1 MTLLYIL
8 FFIWVLFILFD
19 FKKAVLCYAPFKI
32 LFYYDVRLTAALPF
46 DMAIIL
52 LIAFCFFVKRKEY
65 SKLHFPFTRGYMV
78 YAIIY
83 SIGCIIPVFMI
94 NRIPS
99 TVISILLYSYI
110 YFQCLRNIRD
120 VKLAA
125 AVYMLFSLFLVGNGM
140 LELFTH
146 KCPVDD
152 WIRSM
157 PFIDKEHAWDTDF
170 DELRFGLPRI
180 KSFMPFSITYGVA
193 CAILLSLPFYLVF
206 ENFRKSLLMRLLV
219 PMSLVFL
226 LIGVITSASRSPI
239 LGIVVLLSYLFL
251 EKELF
256 KRYKT
261 KILLLLLLIAVFMWP
276 FIYDNIMSILNPKA
290 ADAIGGSSMDMRIG
304 QYSIAFDYMMQSPLF
319 GLGKETQIT
328 DILFFGGESIW
339 LPLMINNGILG
350 VFGYIY
356 LYYAIVKNTKVR
368 VSRYLHIVTASW
380 LVMNTATSLMGLGD
394 ATYLTLY
401 MLLYRYNYLKSV
413 VC

>member
-46 DMAIIL
+46 DMAIVL

-219 PMSLVFL
+219 PMSLGFL

-251 EKELF
+251 DKELF

-290 ADAIGGSSMDMRIG
+290 ADAIGGSSMDMRIV

-356 LYYAIVKNTKVR
+356 LYYAIVKNTKVSG
-368 VSRYLHIVTASW
+368 SRYLHIVTASW

>member
-251 EKELF
+251 DKELF

-261 KILLLLLLIAVFMWP
+261 KILLLLLLIAVFIWP

-290 ADAIGGSSMDMRIG
+290 ADAIGGSSMDMRIV

-319 GLGKETQIT
+319 GLGKETQIN

-356 LYYAIVKNTKVR
+356 LYYAIVKNTKVSG
-368 VSRYLHIVTASW
+368 SRYLHIVTASW

>member
-83 SIGCIIPVFMI
+83 SIGCIIPVFMM

-251 EKELF
+251 DKELF

-356 LYYAIVKNTKVR
+356 LYYAIVKNTKVSG
-368 VSRYLHIVTASW
+368 SRYLHIVTASW

>member
-65 SKLHFPFTRGYMV
+65 SKLHFPFTKGYMV

-261 KILLLLLLIAVFMWP
+261 KILLLLLLIAVFIWP

-356 LYYAIVKNTKVR
+356 LYYAIVKNTKVSG
-368 VSRYLHIVTASW
+368 SRYLHIVTASW

>member
-219 PMSLVFL
+219 PMSLVYL

-251 EKELF
+251 DKELF

-356 LYYAIVKNTKVR
+356 LYYAIVKNTKVSG
-368 VSRYLHIVTASW
+368 SRYLHIVTASW

>member
-65 SKLHFPFTRGYMV
+65 SKLHFPFTRGYVV

-110 YFQCLRNIRD
+110 YFQCLRNMRD

-140 LELFTH
+140 LELFMH

-219 PMSLVFL
+219 PMSLVLL

-251 EKELF
+251 DKELF

-276 FIYDNIMSILNPKA
+276 FIYDNIMSILNPNA

-350 VFGYIY
+350 VFGYIF
-356 LYYAIVKNTKVR
+356 LYYAIVKNTKVSG
-368 VSRYLHIVTASW
+368 SRYLHIVTASW

-401 MLLYRYNYLKSV
+401 MLLYRYIYLKSV

>member
-46 DMAIIL
+46 DMAIVL

-65 SKLHFPFTRGYMV
+65 SKLLFPFTRGYMV

-219 PMSLVFL
+219 PMSLGFL

-251 EKELF
+251 DKELF

-290 ADAIGGSSMDMRIG
+290 ADAIGGSSMDMRIV

-356 LYYAIVKNTKVR
+356 LYYAIVKNTKVSG
-368 VSRYLHIVTASW
+368 SRYLHIVTASW

>member
-239 LGIVVLLSYLFL
+239 LGIVVLLSYLFFD
-251 EKELF
+251 KELF

-319 GLGKETQIT
+319 GLGKETQIN

-356 LYYAIVKNTKVR
+356 LYYAIVKNTKVSG
-368 VSRYLHIVTASW
+368 SRYLHIVTASW

>member
-219 PMSLVFL
+219 LMSLVFL

-251 EKELF
+251 DKELF

-319 GLGKETQIT
+319 GLGKETQIN

-356 LYYAIVKNTKVR
+356 LYYAIVKNTKVSG
-368 VSRYLHIVTASW
+368 SRYLHIVTASW

>member
-46 DMAIIL
+46 DMAIVL

-251 EKELF
+251 DKELF

-290 ADAIGGSSMDMRIG
+290 ADAIGGSSMDMRIV

-356 LYYAIVKNTKVR
+356 LYYAIVKNTKVSG
-368 VSRYLHIVTASW
+368 SRYLHIVTASW

>member
-1 MTLLYIL
+1 M
-8 FFIWVLFILFD
+8 
-19 FKKAVLCYAPFKI
+19 
-32 LFYYDVRLTAALPF
+32 
-46 DMAIIL
+46 L
-52 LIAFCFFVKRKEY
+52 LITFCYFVKREEY
-65 SKLHFPFTRGYMV
+65 SKIYFPFAKGYMV

-99 TVISILLYSYI
+99 TVISILLYSYV
-110 YFQCLRNIRD
+110 YFQCLRNMRD
-120 VKLAA
+120 VKFAA
-125 AVYMLFSLFLVGNGM
+125 AVYMLFSLFLVGNGI

-180 KSFMPFSITYGVA
+180 RSFMPFSIAYGVA

-206 ENFRKSLLMRLLV
+206 ENFRSSLLMKYLV
-219 PMSLVFL
+219 PVSLVLL
-226 LIGVITSASRSPI
+226 LIGVITSASRSPM
-239 LGIVVLLSYLFL
+239 LGVVVLLSFLFL
-251 EKELF
+251 DKELF
-256 KRYKT
+256 NRYKI
-261 KILLLLLLIAVFMWP
+261 KILFLLLLIAVFMWP
-276 FIYDNIMSILNPKA
+276 FIYDNMLSILDPRA
-290 ADAIGGSSMDMRIG
+290 AEMTGGSSVDMRTV

-328 DILFFGGESIW
+328 DTLFYGGESIW

-350 VFGYIY
+350 ILGYVY
-356 LYYAIVKNTKVR
+356 LYYSIVKNTKVNGA
-368 VSRYLHIVTASW
+368 RYLHIITASW
-380 LVMNTATSLMGLGD
+380 LIMNTATSLMGLGD

>member
-170 DELRFGLPRI
+170 EELRFGLPRI

-251 EKELF
+251 DKELF

-290 ADAIGGSSMDMRIG
+290 ADAIGGSSMDMRTV

-356 LYYAIVKNTKVR
+356 LYYAIVKNTKVSG
-368 VSRYLHIVTASW
+368 SRYLHIVTASW

-401 MLLYRYNYLKSV
+401 LLLYRYNYLKSV

>member
-170 DELRFGLPRI
+170 EELRFGLPRI

-251 EKELF
+251 DKELF

-276 FIYDNIMSILNPKA
+276 FIYDNIVSILNPKA
-290 ADAIGGSSMDMRIG
+290 ADAIGGSSMDMRTV

-356 LYYAIVKNTKVR
+356 LYYAIVKNTKVSG
-368 VSRYLHIVTASW
+368 SRYLHIVTASW

>member
-1 MTLLYIL
+1 MNLLYIL

-157 PFIDKEHAWDTDF
+157 PYIDKEHAWDTDF

-251 EKELF
+251 DKELF

-356 LYYAIVKNTKVR
+356 LYYAIVKNTKVSG
-368 VSRYLHIVTASW
+368 SRYLHIVTASW

>member
-110 YFQCLRNIRD
+110 FFQCLRNIRD
-120 VKLAA
+120 VKFAA

-140 LELFTH
+140 LELFMH

-219 PMSLVFL
+219 PMSLVSL

-251 EKELF
+251 DKKLF

-290 ADAIGGSSMDMRIG
+290 ADAIGGSSMDMRIV
-304 QYSIAFDYMMQSPLF
+304 QYSIAFDYMMQNPLF

-328 DILFFGGESIW
+328 DTLFFGGESIW

-356 LYYAIVKNTKVR
+356 LYYAIVKNTKVSG
-368 VSRYLHIVTASW
+368 SRYLHIVTASW

>member
-46 DMAIIL
+46 DMAIML

-251 EKELF
+251 DKELF

-319 GLGKETQIT
+319 GLGKETQIN

-356 LYYAIVKNTKVR
+356 LYYAIVKNTKVSG
-368 VSRYLHIVTASW
+368 SRYLHIVTASW

>member
-251 EKELF
+251 DKELF

-290 ADAIGGSSMDMRIG
+290 ADAIGGSSMDMRIV

-356 LYYAIVKNTKVR
+356 LYYAIVKNTKVSG
-368 VSRYLHIVTASW
+368 SRYLHIVTASW

>member
-46 DMAIIL
+46 DMAIVL

-140 LELFTH
+140 LELFTY

-251 EKELF
+251 DKELF

-290 ADAIGGSSMDMRIG
+290 ADAIGGSSMDMRIV

-356 LYYAIVKNTKVR
+356 LYYAIVKNTKVSG
-368 VSRYLHIVTASW
+368 SRYLHIVTASW

>member
-32 LFYYDVRLTAALPF
+32 LFYYDVRLTVALPF
-46 DMAIIL
+46 DMAIVL

-251 EKELF
+251 DKELF

-290 ADAIGGSSMDMRIG
+290 ADAIGGSSMDMRIV

-356 LYYAIVKNTKVR
+356 LYYAIVKNTKVSG
-368 VSRYLHIVTASW
+368 SRYLHIVTASW

>member
-1 MTLLYIL
+1 
-8 FFIWVLFILFD
+8 
-19 FKKAVLCYAPFKI
+19 
-32 LFYYDVRLTAALPF
+32 
-46 DMAIIL
+46 
-52 LIAFCFFVKRKEY
+52 
-65 SKLHFPFTRGYMV
+65 
-78 YAIIY
+78 
-83 SIGCIIPVFMI
+83 MI

-251 EKELF
+251 DKELF

-261 KILLLLLLIAVFMWP
+261 KILLLLLLIAVFIWP
-276 FIYDNIMSILNPKA
+276 FIYDNIMSILNPKV
-290 ADAIGGSSMDMRIG
+290 ADAIGGSSMDMRIV

-319 GLGKETQIT
+319 GLGKETQIN

-356 LYYAIVKNTKVR
+356 LYYAIVKNTKVSG
-368 VSRYLHIVTASW
+368 SRYLHIVTASW

>member
-46 DMAIIL
+46 DMAIVL

-239 LGIVVLLSYLFL
+239 LGIVVLLSYLFFD
-251 EKELF
+251 KELF

-290 ADAIGGSSMDMRIG
+290 ADAIGGSSMDMRIV

-356 LYYAIVKNTKVR
+356 LYYAIVKNTKVSG
-368 VSRYLHIVTASW
+368 SRYLHIVTASW

>member
-19 FKKAVLCYAPFKI
+19 FRKAVLCYAPFKI
-32 LFYYDVRLTAALPF
+32 LFYYDVRLAAALPF
-46 DMAIIL
+46 DMAIML
-52 LIAFCFFVKRKEY
+52 LIACCFFVKQKKY
-65 SKLHFPFTRGYMV
+65 TQLTFPFTKGFIV
-78 YAIIY
+78 YAVIY

-94 NRIPS
+94 NRIPA

-125 AVYMLFSLFLVGNGM
+125 VVYMLFSLFLVGNGM

-193 CAILLSLPFYLVF
+193 CAIMLSLPFYLVF
-206 ENFRKSLLMRLLV
+206 ENFKKSLLTKLLV
-219 PMSLVFL
+219 PTSLFLL

-239 LGIVVLLSYLFL
+239 LGVVVVLSYLIL
-251 EKELF
+251 DKDLF

-261 KILLLLLLIAVFMWP
+261 KMLFLLLLIVVFLWP
-276 FIYDNIMSILNPKA
+276 FIYDNIMSILNPKT
-290 ADAIGGSSMDMRIG
+290 ADAVGGSSMDMRTI
-304 QYSIAFDYMMQSPLF
+304 QYSIAFDYMMKSPLL

-328 DILFFGGESIW
+328 DTLFYGGESIW

-350 VFGYIY
+350 VFGYVY
-356 LYYAIVKNTKVR
+356 LYYSIVKNSKIKGA
-368 VSRYLHIVTASW
+368 RYLHIITASW

-401 MLLYRYNYLKSV
+401 MLLYRYIYLKSV